1 MSNDAFIEDAVA
13 AIYERYDIDRV
24 RNAFIHA
31 DGGKWIGKLGAHMP
45 NAVFVMDGFHLKK
58 HFKKL
63 LSLEGAEHYA
73 GVVKKAIR
81 RNDLEAL
88 VKYCDAIN
96 EKQDGKGKKTLCEI
110 VNYFTN
116 NWGSVVERMSGEHI
130 GSCTECLVSHLL
142 SERLSRNPPAW
153 SKEGLGKMAMLRI
166 FTQNGGKVTA
176 EHIRVSRSKKERT
189 KDHNALRT
197 GLRCTANTP
206 NSRQT
211 KFPANATLGASLS
224 LNSNSLNFCG

>member
-96 EKQDGKGKKTLCEI
+96 EKQAAKEENPLWVNSMISCTMLSGI
-110 VNYFTN
+110 VLTSRYVLLWQLYFTDR
-116 NWGSVVERMSGEHI
+116 SEL
-130 GSCTECLVSHLL
+130 CLSFYPLTMQLL
-142 SERLSRNPPAW
+142 N
-153 SKEGLGKMAMLRI
+153 LRKI
-166 FTQNGGKVTA
+166 
-176 EHIRVSRSKKERT
+176 
-189 KDHNALRT
+189 LRH
-197 GLRCTANTP
+197 
-206 NSRQT
+206 S
-211 KFPANATLGASLS
+211 FSS
-224 LNSNSLNFCG
+224 